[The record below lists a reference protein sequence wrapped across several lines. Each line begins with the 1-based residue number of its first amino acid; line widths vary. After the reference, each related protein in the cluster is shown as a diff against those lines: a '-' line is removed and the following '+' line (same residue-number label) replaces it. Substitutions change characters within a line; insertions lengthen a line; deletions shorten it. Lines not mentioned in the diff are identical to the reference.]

1 MSTIPSE
8 TLCFACKNCA
18 ALSEQLHHLTA
29 VNQQQE
35 KTISWMHDTIWEL
48 LSQNRKLKAS
58 LEKAGVSVHS

>member
-1 MSTIPSE
+1 MSDTSSTCPE
-8 TLCFACKNCA
+8 CGTCGDLNR
-18 ALSEQLHHLTA
+18 QLRHLTA

-58 LEKAGVSVHS
+58 LEKSRP